1 MITPPNP
8 ADSHPTDSR
17 RAELVEVAVGGVG
30 YMSVVGDYRRG
41 WLLSI
46 ARDGSVAVLVQQVT
60 GWVALASLRRL

>member
-1 MITPPNP
+1 M
-8 ADSHPTDSR
+8 
-17 RAELVEVAVGGVG
+17 GGVG

-46 ARDGSVAVLVQQVT
+46 ARDGFVAVLVQQVS